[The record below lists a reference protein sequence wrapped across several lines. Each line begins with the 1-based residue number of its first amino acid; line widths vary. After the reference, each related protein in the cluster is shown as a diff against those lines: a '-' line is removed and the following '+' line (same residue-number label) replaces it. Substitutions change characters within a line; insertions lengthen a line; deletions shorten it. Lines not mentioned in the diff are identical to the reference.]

1 MSFSEDLLWGEAICR
16 KKMANK
22 ILGVW
27 FGYCGKKLVIRIW
40 VFGSAYSEI
49 VDYVWENGKN
59 ANMLINR
66 PNWKLAHALSITTF
80 SFTRTKIFQRYTHI
94 TSYTYSNKLGT
105 RKCLTSVVYNYLYST
120 LQPQSEQINDSRF
133 TFIKPD
139 QQQ

>member
-66 PNWKLAHALSITTF
+66 PNWKLAHALSIT
-80 SFTRTKIFQRYTHI
+80 
-94 TSYTYSNKLGT
+94 
-105 RKCLTSVVYNYLYST
+105 SVVYNYLYST